1 MYTDNLFNKIE
12 SYLPKDEV
20 SKITNAFEFAKDA
33 HKGQKRK
40 SGHDFIVHPVEVATH
55 LARLELDPK
64 VIISGL
70 LHDVI
75 EDTKINSK
83 DIQNEF
89 GKEITLVNFF
99 ATWCKPCLNEH
110 KYIKLFSD
118 EKKLR
123 VIHTDELWYKDK
135 VLLNQKNKHKK
146 SGGDIF
152 EKCVKCEGTSG
163 SNLRCKFFIL
173 NISNLLKSL

>member
-12 SYLPKDEV
+12 SYLPNDEV
-20 SKITNAFEFAKDA
+20 SKITNAFEYAKDA

-75 EDTKINSK
+75 D
-83 DIQNEF
+83 
-89 GKEITLVNFF
+89 
-99 ATWCKPCLNEH
+99 CLL
-110 KYIKLFSD
+110 Y
-118 EKKLR
+118 
-123 VIHTDELWYKDK
+123 
-135 VLLNQKNKHKK
+135 
-146 SGGDIF
+146 
-152 EKCVKCEGTSG
+152 TSP
-163 SNLRCKFFIL
+163 SPRA
-173 NISNLLKSL
+173 

>member
-83 DIQNEF
+83 DIIGRNDTF
-89 GKEITLVNFF
+89 KKVNLDSTF
-99 ATWCKPCLNEH
+99 PD
-110 KYIKLFSD
+110 YIKKNQSKY
-118 EKKLR
+118 KKW
-123 VIHTDELWYKDK
+123 IEL
-135 VLLNQKNKHKK
+135 
-146 SGGDIF
+146 
-152 EKCVKCEGTSG
+152 
-163 SNLRCKFFIL
+163 
-173 NISNLLKSL
+173 

>member
-12 SYLPKDEV
+12 SYLPKGEV
-20 SKITNAFEFAKDA
+20 SKITNAFEFAKNA

-89 GKEITLVNFF
+89 GKEITEIV
-99 ATWCKPCLNEH
+99 
-110 KYIKLFSD
+110 
-118 EKKLR
+118 
-123 VIHTDELWYKDK
+123 
-135 VLLNQKNKHKK
+135 
-146 SGGDIF
+146 
-152 EKCVKCEGTSG
+152 
-163 SNLRCKFFIL
+163 
-173 NISNLLKSL
+173 